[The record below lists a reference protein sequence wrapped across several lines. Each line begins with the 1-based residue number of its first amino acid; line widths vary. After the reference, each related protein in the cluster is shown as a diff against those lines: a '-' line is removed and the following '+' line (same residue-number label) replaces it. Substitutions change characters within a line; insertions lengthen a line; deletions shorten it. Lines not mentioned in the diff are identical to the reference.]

1 MKHITSL
8 FTLVFWLLTSHAGH
22 SGEAPLQ
29 ILSGTRNTDG
39 LFRLQIVATNSL
51 SYEVQASTNL
61 LQWDPLQTNTGT
73 GNPVEYVDTN
83 TKVFRLRYYRLMEH
97 WGGLTLSSTRVRPG
111 EKLVITGGPFDPA
124 ARTLVK
130 FLDATGSEVQVRAF
144 TVSTGSVVV
153 AVPFMVNTN
162 APQIRGGVANV
173 SLAQESAS
181 GTNVFKSAQTLQMA
195 DLAATAL
202 PPGSVTM
209 AYLNQVS
216 NQLATASSRW
226 LTIEMASQG
235 KVDSSALRMNLLTM
249 QTNVVSAQKM
259 IQSIISGQMT
269 NIPLG
274 RIKDRDVTLNLD
286 AVVLLDRMLAA
297 SLNYRLPS
305 ALQTMGATSTLD
317 STDILAGIEDEF
329 NPGQTFQ
336 STFEMFDQFNSIGGM
351 SVGILATTA
360 VALGIA
366 AAPAAAALAG
376 TAGAVLFFS
385 TCIAPAVMGSSV
397 MALAEPFIEVQTG
410 HPVTMDDYKPALD
423 HIQKGSQAYIYDEV
437 QGHLLEGV
445 FLSQGASEALTAQA
459 SLFLSTSKSVL
470 DNLDL
475 SKPQSIGS
483 LAVSNAEVIFA
494 NLSPATGTVTYSAHL
509 IKTFNSITP
518 DGGWQDDMDA
528 TITISI
534 RGEGTVASPYSG
546 AFLYD
551 GTIDETL
558 LYCHSTTAPCDPGGL
573 YLLELTDG
581 LVKGTAGV
589 VTADG
594 IGTFTAAEGSAPF
607 PFQFSSG
614 VISGSTLTGTFTL
627 GDIEEWVVTLTKQ

>member
-1 MKHITSL
+1 MKYITSL
-8 FTLVFWLLTSHAGH
+8 FTVVLWLLTSHAGQ

-29 ILSGTRNTDG
+29 VLSGARGSDG
-39 LFRLQIVATNSL
+39 LFRLQIVATKSL

-61 LQWDPLQTNTGT
+61 LQWEPLQTNTGT
-73 GNPVEYVDTN
+73 GNLVEYVDAN
-83 TKVFRLRYYRLMEH
+83 TKVFLLRYYRLMEH
-97 WGGLTLSSTRVRPG
+97 WGGLTLSSAIVRPC
-111 EKLVITGGPFDPA
+111 EKLVITGGPFDPS

-153 AVPFMVNTN
+153 AVPFLVNTN
-162 APQIRGGVANV
+162 APQVRGGMANV
-173 SLAQESAS
+173 SLAQETVS
-181 GTNVFKSAQTLQMA
+181 GTNVFKSAQTLQIL
-195 DLAATAL
+195 DLAVTGL
-202 PPGSVTM
+202 PPGAVTL

-226 LTIEMASQG
+226 LTIEIASEG
-235 KVDSSALRMNLLTM
+235 KVDSSALRLNLLTM
-249 QTNVVSAQKM
+249 QTNVLTAQKM

-274 RIKDRDVTLNLD
+274 RIQDRDVALNLD
-286 AVVLLDRMLAA
+286 AVMLLDRMLAA
-297 SLNYRLPS
+297 SLNYRPPTTLQ
-305 ALQTMGATSTLD
+305 ALRALSTLD
-317 STDILAGIEDEF
+317 STDILAGIGDEF
-329 NPGQTFQ
+329 NPGRTFQ

-351 SVGILATTA
+351 SVGILATMA

-410 HPVTMDDYKPALD
+410 HQVTMDDYKPALD

-445 FLSQGASEALTAQA
+445 FQSHGASEALTAQA
-459 SLFLSTSKSVL
+459 SLFLSTSKAVIE
-470 DNLDL
+470 NLDL

-483 LAVSNAEVIFA
+483 LAVANAEVIFA
-494 NLSPATGTVTYSAHL
+494 NLRPATDPVTYSAHL

-528 TITISI
+528 TLTIRIS
-534 RGEGTVASPYSG
+534 GEGTVASPFSG

-581 LVKGTAGV
+581 LVKGANGV
-589 VTADG
+589 VTAEGMG
-594 IGTFTAAEGSAPF
+594 IFTAAEGSAPF

-614 VISGSTLTGTFTL
+614 VISGNTLTGTFTL
-627 GDIEEWVVTLTKQ
+627 GDIQEWVVTLTKQ